1 MHLDSQPASNTR
13 PFLPTQPMP
22 AAARAGSGPA
32 EVGMGV
38 GVGMA
43 VPKASFTSSMQAD
56 LRKLADMPRH
66 CSALAVVAASVRH
79 SHPMSLQV
87 QIDDAVTRLTVFPRE
102 RQFLCDWD
110 LCALPRAQ
118 MARLRLVQVEARPP
132 LYAAPAAPGL
142 AGSGPLGSML
152 WQLAKHGPTDELLP
166 EIAGPAVYR
175 LSPALHLT
183 DLPLDPELAAVLQQM
198 RQRPHTVDELA
209 AKPGF
214 SRARVCRM
222 LNAVYLQA
230 GLIVTRSL
238 P

>member
-1 MHLDSQPASNTR
+1 MPLDSQPASDTR
-13 PFLPTQPMP
+13 TFLPTQPMP
-22 AAARAGSGPA
+22 MAARAGGGPA
-32 EVGMGV
+32 AL
-38 GVGMA
+38 GMA
-43 VPKASFTSSMQAD
+43 VPKASFTTSMQAD

-110 LCALPRAQ
+110 LCALPRVQ

-132 LYAAPAAPGL
+132 LYAAPTAPGL
-142 AGSGPLGSML
+142 AGLGPLGSML

-198 RQRPHTVDELA
+198 RRRPHTVDELA

-238 P
+238 PKLWS